1 MVAELHNQAHHNREV
16 ASSFEIYWPATK
28 QRDLQGHCV
37 GVRVL
42 FYESLRTW
50 FRGFF
55 FFFSLHSLC
64 LTQQRAI
71 VGYGT
76 GCVCERGM

>member
-1 MVAELHNQAHHNREV
+1 MVAELHNQDHHNQEV
-16 ASSFEIYWPATK
+16 TFFFEIYWLATK
-28 QRDLQGHCV
+28 QRDLQGHCI

-42 FYESLRTW
+42 FCESLRTW
-50 FRGFF
+50 F
-55 FFFSLHSLC
+55 FSLCSLC

-76 GCVCERGM
+76 GCVCESGM